1 MWFVLVIYGCIT
13 PTLSNFKQQTYYL
26 TVVGQESVNTAE
38 LGPLTQ
44 GVS

>member
-13 PTLSNFKQQTYYL
+13 STLNNCKQQTYSL
-26 TVVGQESVNTAE
+26 TVVGQGVQNAE

-44 GVS
+44 GLS